1 MSFYFGDSLSQFVT
15 IKVKERHDSVFD
27 QVPRIFVSKVFILSA
42 TIMSL
47 FWLTEETR
55 CIPPLDGKLPA
66 PFINRACWLK
76 GFYVFPDL
84 HRHVSATAYYGV
96 PTELD
101 KDGYREGVE
110 NELCQRGAYNP
121 DDSFNCVPLK
131 KEFFHQYK
139 WIPFYIAFLAFLF
152 FFPYMVFKMA
162 NSDLMELIDCLR
174 NPNVS
179 ILSLS
184 LFDFPFL

>member
-15 IKVKERHDSVFD
+15 IKVKERHDSIFD

-47 FWLTEETR
+47 FWLTDETR
-55 CIPPLDGKLPA
+55 CIPPRDGKLPSA
-66 PFINRACWLK
+66 FIDRACWLK

-84 HRHVSATAYYGV
+84 HKHVSLTAYYGV

-101 KDGYREGVE
+101 KDGFLKELDG
-110 NELCQRGAYNP
+110 ELCRREIYD
-121 DDSFNCVPLK
+121 DDSPDCVPLK

-139 WIPFYIAFLAFLF
+139 WIPFYVAFLAFLF
-152 FFPYMVFKMA
+152 FFPYMIFKMS
-162 NSDLMELIDCLR
+162 NYDLLELKDYLR
-174 NPNVS
+174 NSNVS
-179 ILSLS
+179 IQLLTV
-184 LFDFPFL
+184 LQDALY